1 MFTAC
6 KCVHPKPSAK
16 VCSMLF
22 ARDEDELVVSTLF
35 HWVRQGKE
43 TRSKLIESLT
53 NVITKAKSKAPRKSS
68 RQTGRGAE
76 QTAPTTRQVLIHL
89 NAFRF
94 FGEKVN
100 FGFYTPTEQ
109 ELHEY
114 KKHSDKGKFGFV
126 LATDSR
132 KLYSLSTFN
141 LTQT

>member
-1 MFTAC
+1 
-6 KCVHPKPSAK
+6 
-16 VCSMLF
+16 MLF
-22 ARDEDELVVSTLF
+22 ARDEDELVVSSLF

-76 QTAPTTRQVLIHL
+76 QMAPTTRQVLIHL

-94 FGEKVN
+94 YGEKVN

-114 KKHSDKGKFGFV
+114 KKHSDKGLKFEFV
-126 LATDSR
+126 LWEE
-132 KLYSLSTFN
+132 KLGRFYFLYF
-141 LTQT
+141 